1 MNKIVRIEEGLDS
14 YDLAGKV
21 IGFAMK
27 VHSKLG
33 PGFFESVYQNALAG
47 ELRRAGL
54 KMEAEKPISVF
65 YEGDVVGAFVTDLLA
80 NDALIVETKAIQA
93 LAKVHEVQLVNYL
106 VATRINEGLLLNF
119 GVTSLEFKK
128 EIPFAKNRVRFALNS
143 LQETIPFILSILSK
157 NET

>member
-1 MNKIVRIEEGLDS
+1 MKPRSERMNKIVRIEADPER

-33 PGFFESVYQNALAG
+33 LGFLESVYQNALMG

-54 KMEAEKPISVF
+54 KVEAEKPTSVF
-65 YEGDVVGAFVTDLLA
+65 YEGETVGAFVADLLV
-80 NDALIVETKAIQA
+80 NNALIVEAKAIQA
-93 LAKVHEVQLVNYL
+93 LAKAHEVQLVNYL

-119 GVTSLEFKK
+119 GATRLEFKK
-128 EIPFAKNRVRFALNS
+128 KFRLPKTELASF
-143 LQETIPFILSILSK
+143 
-157 NET
+157 

>member
-1 MNKIVRIEEGLDS
+1 MNKIVRIEEGSDS

-33 PGFFESVYQNALAG
+33 PGFLESVYQNTLAG

-54 KMEAEKPISVF
+54 KVEAEKPISFF
-65 YEGDVVGAFVTDLLA
+65 YEGDVVGAFVADLLV

-93 LAKVHEVQLVNYL
+93 LAKAHEVQLVN
-106 VATRINEGLLLNF
+106 
-119 GVTSLEFKK
+119 
-128 EIPFAKNRVRFALNS
+128 
-143 LQETIPFILSILSK
+143 LSGSDRLDRR
-157 NET
+157 